1 MATTFSGALAL
12 DHTAVAVHD
21 FESVLPFYR
30 DLLGGEVV
38 FGRDVPAN
46 NYKFLQLRY
55 PNGAQVELIAPLG
68 ESGFMHDFLA
78 KHGEGPHHLTFLV
91 ADLRVAVAAAREA
104 GIGWASVRGTVHTG
118 AIGYYTSRIAAAG
131 MAAVGVVAGIPQMAY
146 EGARGV
152 AVATSPR

>member
-1 MATTFSGALAL
+1 VNLPGVLAF

-38 FGRDVPAN
+38 FGRDVPAS
-46 NYKFLQLRY
+46 NYRFLQLRY

-78 KHGEGPHHLTFLV
+78 KRGEGVHHLTFIV
-91 ADLRVAVAAAREA
+91 ADLKAAVAAAREA
-104 GIGWASVRGTVHTG
+104 GYRV
-118 AIGYYTSRIAAAG
+118 
-131 MAAVGVVAGIPQMAY
+131 VGESY
-146 EGARGV
+146 ENPHWQEAFV
-152 AVATSPR
+152 SPRDLHGTLVQLAQKGGAE